1 MMDEIKDILSKVQA
15 LQRRIKS
22 CGVTMNIDYSI
33 GYDGHSS
40 IDVYVHSNG
49 VHCERFTF
57 SSLDNSV
64 DYLMQMTYLKEHLK
78 EIKAFKLI

>member
-1 MMDEIKDILSKVQA
+1 MDEIKDILSKVQA

-22 CGVTMNIDYSI
+22 CGVTMTIDYSI
-33 GYDGHSS
+33 GNDGRGS

-49 VHCERFTF
+49 AHCERFAF
-57 SSLDNSV
+57 SSLDSSA
-64 DYLMQMTYLKEHLK
+64 DYFVQMNYLKEHLK